1 MPVLSRP
8 RARGRCWTFCV
19 RCTMDGSAIQRW
31 AGVLGAT
38 GVGMGAFGA
47 HALKATLEANGRT
60 STFQTGG
67 EWLPHCCLMGW
78 LAVATLDCS
87 LLAAAVP
94 SSQPSYITLSLRL
107 ICY

>member
-1 MPVLSRP
+1 
-8 RARGRCWTFCV
+8 
-19 RCTMDGSAIQRW
+19 MDGSAIQRW

-67 EWLPHCCLMGW
+67 ERVAAACCLMGW

>member
-1 MPVLSRP
+1 MPVASCYSSRP
-8 RARGRCWTFCV
+8 RARPQLDICV

-67 EWLPHCCLMGW
+67 EWLPHCCLMKRAGW
-78 LAVATLDCS
+78 LW
-87 LLAAAVP
+87 P
-94 SSQPSYITLSLRL
+94 H
-107 ICY
+107 

>member
-1 MPVLSRP
+1 
-8 RARGRCWTFCV
+8 
-19 RCTMDGSAIQRW
+19 MDGSAIQRW

-67 EWLPHCCLMGW
+67 KSE
-78 LAVATLDCS
+78 
-87 LLAAAVP
+87 
-94 SSQPSYITLSLRL
+94 
-107 ICY
+107 

>member
-1 MPVLSRP
+1 MPVLLSRP
-8 RARGRCWTFCV
+8 RARSRAAGHFVCAG
-19 RCTMDGSAIQRW
+19 CTMDGSAIQRW

-67 EWLPHCCLMGW
+67 EWLPHAASWAGW
-78 LAVATLDCS
+78 LW
-87 LLAAAVP
+87 P
-94 SSQPSYITLSLRL
+94 H
-107 ICY
+107 